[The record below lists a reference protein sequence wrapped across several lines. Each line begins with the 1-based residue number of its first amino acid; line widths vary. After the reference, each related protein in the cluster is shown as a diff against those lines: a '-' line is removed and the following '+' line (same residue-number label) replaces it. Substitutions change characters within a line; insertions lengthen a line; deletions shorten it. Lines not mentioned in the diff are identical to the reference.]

1 MRVKLAEQD
10 INLAQEQG
18 RHWGELSTHKYVFD
32 RQAQELS
39 VLSSI
44 SKEEFVAH
52 FLDTFFSSNSKRL
65 DLQLTSA
72 THEEEQ
78 QEYK

>member
-1 MRVKLAEQD
+1 VRVKLAEQD

-18 RHWGELSTHKYVFD
+18 RHWAELSTHKYVFD

-44 SKEEFVAH
+44 SKEEFIAH

-72 THEEEQ
+72 AHEEEQ